1 MEDMADTA
9 VTADTED
16 MVDTEDTA
24 VIIPIIS
31 SNDLILS
38 SNQFLKVQIWNFII
52 PSKLTDYGGYGHG
65 HHHHGH
71 HHHHNGHIGI
81 FEYKLS
87 RDQICWL
94 IFFWMIFFLDYYDY

>member
-31 SNDLILS
+31 SNDLS
-38 SNQFLKVQIWNFII
+38 SNQFLKVQI
-52 PSKLTDYGGYGHG
+52 
-65 HHHHGH
+65 
-71 HHHHNGHIGI
+71 
-81 FEYKLS
+81 
-87 RDQICWL
+87 
-94 IFFWMIFFLDYYDY
+94 

>member
-1 MEDMADTA
+1 MADTA

-38 SNQFLKVQIWNFII
+38 SNQFLKVQI
-52 PSKLTDYGGYGHG
+52 
-65 HHHHGH
+65 
-71 HHHHNGHIGI
+71 
-81 FEYKLS
+81 
-87 RDQICWL
+87 
-94 IFFWMIFFLDYYDY
+94 